1 MVGGVLAEL
10 VLARWPGGQV
20 ARWPGGHTL
29 SPAIQVERRVGREGG
44 LRALMALPARRRKSA
59 SIPT

>member
-1 MVGGVLAEL
+1 MLGVVGGVLAEL
-10 VLARWPGGQV
+10 VP

-44 LRALMALPARRRKSA
+44 LRALRALPARRRKSA